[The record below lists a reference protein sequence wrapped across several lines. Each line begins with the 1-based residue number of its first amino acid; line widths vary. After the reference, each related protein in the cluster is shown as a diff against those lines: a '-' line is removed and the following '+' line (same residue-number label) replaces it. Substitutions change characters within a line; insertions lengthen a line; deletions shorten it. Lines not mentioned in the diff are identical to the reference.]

1 MATDNA
7 PHKTVDRH
15 LHTIMRKPSHTSSK
29 GIRFAG
35 MLILLG
41 LVILFSML
49 IIVDRDRFF
58 GGSETPW
65 VMAQAMLGFLIVAL
79 SALAVWWAPEP

>member
-7 PHKTVDRH
+7 LHKPVDRH

-35 MLILLG
+35 MLFLLG

-49 IIVDRDRFF
+49 IIVDRYRFF

-65 VMAQAMLGFLIVAL
+65 VMAQAVLGFLIVAL
-79 SALAVWWAPEP
+79 AGLAVWWAPEP

>member
-7 PHKTVDRH
+7 PHKPVARH
-15 LHTIMRKPSHTSSK
+15 LHTIMRKPSHTPSK

-49 IIVDRDRFF
+49 IIVDRDRFY

-65 VMAQAMLGFLIVAL
+65 VMAQAVLGVLVVAL
-79 SALAVWWAPEP
+79 AALAVWWAPEP

>member
-35 MLILLG
+35 MLFLLG

-65 VMAQAMLGFLIVAL
+65 IMAQAVLGFLIVAL
-79 SALAVWWAPEP
+79 AALAVWWAPEP

>member
-7 PHKTVDRH
+7 LQKPVDRH
-15 LHTIMRKPSHTSSK
+15 LHTIMRKPPHTSSR

-41 LVILFSML
+41 LVLLFSML

-65 VMAQAMLGFLIVAL
+65 IMAQAVLGFLIIAL
-79 SALAVWWAPEP
+79 AALAVWWAPEP

>member
-1 MATDNA
+1 
-7 PHKTVDRH
+7 
-15 LHTIMRKPSHTSSK
+15 
-29 GIRFAG
+29 
-35 MLILLG
+35 MLFLLG

-49 IIVDRDRFF
+49 IIVDRDRFY

-65 VMAQAMLGFLIVAL
+65 VMAQAVLGFLIVAL

>member
-1 MATDNA
+1 
-7 PHKTVDRH
+7 
-15 LHTIMRKPSHTSSK
+15 MRKPSHISSK

-35 MLILLG
+35 MLFLLG
-41 LVILFSML
+41 LVTLFSML

-65 VMAQAMLGFLIVAL
+65 VMAQAVLGFLIVAL
-79 SALAVWWAPEP
+79 SALTVWWAPES

>member
-7 PHKTVDRH
+7 PYKAVDRH
-15 LHTIMRKPSHTSSK
+15 PHTIMRKPSHTSSK
-29 GIRFAG
+29 GTRFAG
-35 MLILLG
+35 MLFLLG

-49 IIVDRDRFF
+49 IIIDRDRFF

-65 VMAQAMLGFLIVAL
+65 VMAQAVLGVLIVTLA
-79 SALAVWWAPEP
+79 ALAVWWAPEP

>member
-1 MATDNA
+1 
-7 PHKTVDRH
+7 
-15 LHTIMRKPSHTSSK
+15 MRKPAHTSSK

-41 LVILFSML
+41 LVLLFSIL

-65 VMAQAMLGFLIVAL
+65 VMAQAVLGVLIVAL
-79 SALAVWWAPEP
+79 AALAVWWAPEP

>member
-7 PHKTVDRH
+7 LHKPVDGH

-29 GIRFAG
+29 GIRFAS

-49 IIVDRDRFF
+49 IIVDRYRFF

-65 VMAQAMLGFLIVAL
+65 VMAQAVLGFLIVAL

>member
-1 MATDNA
+1 MAIDNA
-7 PHKTVDRH
+7 PHKPVDRH
-15 LHTIMRKPSHTSSK
+15 HHTIMRKPSHTSSK

-35 MLILLG
+35 MLILLS

-65 VMAQAMLGFLIVAL
+65 VMAQAVLGFLVVAL
-79 SALAVWWAPEP
+79 AALAVW

>member
-7 PHKTVDRH
+7 PYKAVDRH

-29 GIRFAG
+29 GTLFAD
-35 MLILLG
+35 MLFLLG

-49 IIVDRDRFF
+49 IIIDRDRFF

-65 VMAQAMLGFLIVAL
+65 IMAQAVLGFLIIAL
-79 SALAVWWAPEP
+79 AALAV

>member
-7 PHKTVDRH
+7 PYKPVDRH
-15 LHTIMRKPSHTSSK
+15 LHTIMRKPAHTSSK
-29 GIRFAG
+29 GICFAG

-65 VMAQAMLGFLIVAL
+65 VMAQAVLGFLIIAL
-79 SALAVWWAPEP
+79 AALAVWWAPEP

>member
-7 PHKTVDRH
+7 PYKAVDRH

-29 GIRFAG
+29 GTRFAG
-35 MLILLG
+35 MLFLLG

-65 VMAQAMLGFLIVAL
+65 VMAQAVLGVLIVTLA
-79 SALAVWWAPEP
+79 ALAVWWAPEP

>member
-1 MATDNA
+1 
-7 PHKTVDRH
+7 
-15 LHTIMRKPSHTSSK
+15 
-29 GIRFAG
+29 
-35 MLILLG
+35 
-41 LVILFSML
+41 ML
-49 IIVDRDRFF
+49 IIIDRDRFF